1 MHKKLSMGLT
11 FGFISNV
18 LFICF
23 GFISYI
29 FYKTYMEGT
38 AYSKGMEIFAYIV
51 EISGFATAVYSA
63 VMLWITMRMRK
74 TLKIMYT
81 LYIVLEAVLM
91 YMELNVDYHYGGYRP
106 FSLALA
112 IAHAIV
118 SAIVCFSFLQLDP
131 DRTALEVVIIIC
143 SGIILGGMM
152 GNFLGIR
159 IYFSI
164 ITNAVSFTI
173 LFYMVKRLLDR
184 EEIEIDCHGDRARV
198 AEYNGK
204 EVFFGLKSEN
214 KKK

>member
-1 MHKKLSMGLT
+1 MHKKLSRGLT
-11 FGFISNV
+11 FGFIANL

-29 FYKTYMEGT
+29 FYKTYMQGT

-51 EISGFATAVYSA
+51 EIAGFAAAVYSD
-63 VMLWITMRMRK
+63 VLLCITMRMRK

-81 LYIVLEAVLM
+81 LYIVLEAVMM
-91 YMELNVDYHYGGYRP
+91 YLELNVDYHYGHYRP
-106 FSLALA
+106 FSLAMA
-112 IAHAIV
+112 IAHAVV
-118 SAIVCFSFLQLDP
+118 SAVVCFAFLQLDP
-131 DRTALEVVIIIC
+131 DRVALEVVIIIC

-164 ITNAVSFTI
+164 ITNAVSFSI
-173 LFYMVKRLLDR
+173 MFYMIKRLLDR

-204 EVFFGLKSEN
+204 DLFFSEN

>member
-1 MHKKLSMGLT
+1 MHKKLTRGLT
-11 FGFISNV
+11 FGFISNL
-18 LFICF
+18 LFIGF

-29 FYKTYMEGT
+29 YYKTYMEGT
-38 AYSKGMEIFAYIV
+38 AYSKGMELFAYAV
-51 EISGFATAVYSA
+51 EFSGFAAAIYSA
-63 VMLWITMRMRK
+63 VLLWTTMRMRK
-74 TLKIMYT
+74 TLKVMYT
-81 LYIVLEAVLM
+81 LYIVLEAVMM
-91 YMELNVDYHYGGYRP
+91 YLELNVDYRDGYYRP

-118 SAIVCFSFLQLDP
+118 SAAVCFSFLQLDP
-131 DRTALEVVIIIC
+131 DQTSLEVVIIIC

-164 ITNAVSFTI
+164 ITNAVSFAV
-173 LFYMVKRLLDR
+173 LFYMIKRLLER

-198 AEYNGK
+198 AEYNGND
-204 EVFFGLKSEN
+204 VFFGMKSD

>member
-1 MHKKLSMGLT
+1 MHKKLSRGLVL
-11 FGFISNV
+11 GFVANL

-23 GFISYI
+23 GGISYV

-38 AYSKGMEIFAYIV
+38 AYSKSLEIFAYIV
-51 EISGFATAVYSA
+51 EITGFAAAVYSD
-63 VMLWITMRMRK
+63 VLLWITMRMRK

-91 YMELNVDYHYGGYRP
+91 YFELNVDYHYGHYRP
-106 FSLALA
+106 FSLVLA
-112 IAHAIV
+112 IAHAVV
-118 SAIVCFSFLQLDP
+118 SALVCFSFLQLDP

-164 ITNAVSFTI
+164 ITNAVSFAI
-173 LFYMVKRLLDR
+173 MFYMVKRLLDR
-184 EEIEIDCHGDRARV
+184 QEIEIDCHGDRARV
-198 AEYNGK
+198 AEYNGN
-204 EVFFGLKSEN
+204 EVFFSED